1 MSAYRHACHGR
12 GYLRGVPLAAVS
24 RLALASALLVT
35 ACAAPTPTPTPA
47 ATPTPSPSPDAFVVR
62 WGGDVLL
69 GDAAAPLLAEKGF
82 GWPFQRIAALL
93 EADYLVGNAEGPITT
108 LADPHFPEQ
117 EFSYNADPAS
127 ATALAEVGFDAVSVS
142 NNHALDRG
150 PDGLRDTIAHL
161 TDAGVAPFG
170 AGMYD
175 EAIAPHLVETPHG
188 VLAIIGLGERW
199 NYGAEATATELGTVS
214 ITAESVERAH
224 ALAVDGGAR
233 WTVAYV
239 HWGENYSGVT
249 DAQRTAARLFADA
262 GYDLVIGHHPH
273 VTQEVEII
281 EGMPVLYSLGN
292 LVFGTPGR
300 FDSGEGFGL
309 IATTRLSGGPIE
321 IRLSCIV
328 TDNDAVGFQ
337 PEPCTASE
345 AEGLF
350 ARLGPVR
357 ADGDDAVVEAPGS

>member
-1 MSAYRHACHGR
+1 MSADRHG
-12 GYLRGVPLAAVS
+12 LRDLPLAVAS
-24 RLALASALLVT
+24 RLALAGALT
-35 ACAAPTPTPTPA
+35 MAGCAPTTPTPTPA
-47 ATPTPSPSPDAFVVR
+47 PTTTPAASADAFVVR

-69 GDAAAPLLAEKGF
+69 GDAAAPLLAENGF
-82 GWPFQRIAALL
+82 TWPFERIASFL

-108 LADPHFPEQ
+108 LADPYFPDQ
-117 EFSYNADPAS
+117 EFSYNADPA
-127 ATALAEVGFDAVSVS
+127 AAAALAEIGFDAMSLS

-150 PDGLRDTIAHL
+150 PDGLRDTIANL

-170 AGMYD
+170 AGSAG
-175 EAIAPHLVETPHG
+175 EATAPHLVETPYG
-188 VLAIIGLGERW
+188 VLAIVGLGERW
-199 NYGAEATATELGTVS
+199 SYGAEATPTEPGTVS
-214 ITAESVERAH
+214 ITAQSVERAH
-224 ALAVDGGAR
+224 AMAADVGAR
-233 WTVAYV
+233 WVVAYV

-273 VTQEVEII
+273 VAQEVESID
-281 EGMPVLYSLGN
+281 GMPVLYSLGN

-300 FDSGEGFGL
+300 FGSGEGFGL
-309 IATTRLSGGPIE
+309 VATTRLNDGPIE

-350 ARLGPVR
+350 ARLGPEVR
-357 ADGDDAVVEAPGS
+357 IEGQEAIVEDSGS

>member
-1 MSAYRHACHGR
+1 M
-12 GYLRGVPLAAVS
+12 
-24 RLALASALLVT
+24 
-35 ACAAPTPTPTPA
+35 
-47 ATPTPSPSPDAFVVR
+47 ATPEPTPSPDAFVIR

-69 GDAAAPLLAEKGF
+69 GDAAAPLLAENGF
-82 GWPFQRIAALL
+82 AWPFERIAALL
-93 EADYLVGNAEGPITT
+93 DADYLVGNAEGPITE
-108 LADPHFPEQ
+108 LANPYFPEQ
-117 EFSYNADPAS
+117 EFSYNADPAA
-127 ATALAEVGFDAVSVS
+127 ATALADIGFDAMSVS

-150 PDGLRDTIAHL
+150 PDGLRDTIDHL

-170 AGMYD
+170 AGTQD

-188 VLAIIGLGERW
+188 VLAIVGLGERW
-199 NYGAEATATELGTVS
+199 SYGAEATPSEPGTVS
-214 ITAESVERAH
+214 ITAESVDSAH
-224 ALAVDGGAR
+224 AMAVDAGAR

-249 DAQRTAARLFADA
+249 DSQRTAARLFADA

-273 VTQEVEII
+273 VAQEVEVI

-300 FDSGEGFGL
+300 FAAGDGYGL
-309 IATTRLSGGPIE
+309 IATTHLTDGAIE

-328 TDNDAVGFQ
+328 TDNEAVGFQ

-350 ARLGPVR
+350 ARLGPEMR
-357 ADGDDAVVEAPGS
+357 TDGDEAVVDHSGN

>member
-1 MSAYRHACHGR
+1 MSTDRRHPRDEHRPKAR
-12 GYLRGVPLAAVS
+12 AGVLARVLLVGA
-24 RLALASALLVT
+24 AALLGCT
-35 ACAAPTPTPTPA
+35 TQPARQLTSEQTPQLDGFEIA
-47 ATPTPSPSPDAFVVR
+47 

-69 GDAAAPLLAEKGF
+69 GDAAAPLLAENGF
-82 GWPFQRIAALL
+82 AWPFERITELL
-93 EADYLVGNAEGPITT
+93 DADYLVGNAEGPITVQE
-108 LADPHFPEQ
+108 DPYFLDQ
-117 EFSYNADPAS
+117 EFSYNADPEA
-127 ATALAEVGFDAVSVS
+127 ATALAEVGFDAMSLS

-150 PDGLRDTIAHL
+150 PDGLRDTIDQLVA
-161 TDAGVAPFG
+161 AGVVPFG
-170 AGMYD
+170 AGTES
-175 EAIAPHLVETPHG
+175 EATAPHFVETPDG
-188 VLAIIGLGERW
+188 LLAIVGLGERW
-199 NYGAEATATELGTVS
+199 HYGAEATSNEPGTIS

-224 ALAVDGGAR
+224 RLAADAGAR
-233 WTVAYV
+233 WTAAYV

-273 VTQEVEII
+273 VAQAVEII

-300 FDSGEGFGL
+300 FGAGEGFGL
-309 IATTRLSGGPIE
+309 IATTRLSDAPIE

-345 AEGLF
+345 AQGLF
-350 ARLGPVR
+350 ARLGPEIR
-357 ADGDDAVVEAPGS
+357 ADGDEAIVEPPDN